1 MFEWGEIMHSVSQ
14 TDLLS
19 SYQDILPDFKQL
31 VILTINIYS
40 N

>member
-1 MFEWGEIMHSVSQ
+1 MHLVSQ
-14 TDLLS
+14 TDPLP
-19 SYQDILPDFKQL
+19 SYQDILPDFEQL